1 MLEQRRMLAIGSQRP
16 LFDIPPG
23 IAYFN
28 TAYNSPLLNTSRA
41 RLIAGAGAQSH
52 PLETNVW

>member
-1 MLEQRRMLAIGSQRP
+1 MCQQRVEHSRGDLTTLIEKTQMLTTGSQRP

-28 TAYNSPLLNTSRA
+28 TA
-41 RLIAGAGAQSH
+41 
-52 PLETNVW
+52 